1 MNKYIKKQTNADIKR
16 GAFLQGFMDPFRQEP
31 YTVTFIAITQG
42 FTIYWMLLSLGTVPY
57 CAMPASIFRIAG
69 PNGNQT

>member
-1 MNKYIKKQTNADIKR
+1 
-16 GAFLQGFMDPFRQEP
+16 MDPFRQEP
-31 YTVTFIAITQG
+31 YTFTFIAITQG